1 GRCLSTHVTRRALAT
16 IATLF
21 RPNIAALKLVNSS
34 GRVVELQLGRSNS
47 PGIWGQ
53 ANLKT
58 RYRSALV
65 AALACA
71 SALAITLAVEP
82 AAARGAKG
90 AKPATKP
97 AGKATKA
104 RGKKAPGKSRGKP
117 APEKSAVPQTPLA
130 HGPPPQTAAAD
141 IALVKSGIEAL
152 RHGGASKATEV
163 AGTISDPVARKL
175 VEWIVLRSDHS
186 GADSRR
192 FLGFIA
198 ASPR

>member
-1 GRCLSTHVTRRALAT
+1 LTLAN
-16 IATLF
+16 
-21 RPNIAALKLVNSS
+21 PS
-34 GRVVELQLGRSNS
+34 GWVLEFELGRSDS

-90 AKPATKP
+90 AQTAAKAS
-97 AGKATKA
+97 AKATKA
-104 RGKKAPGKSRGKP
+104 SGKKAAGRSREKA
-117 APEKSAVPQTPLA
+117 APEKPGGPQTPWA
-130 HGPPPQTAAAD
+130 HGHPPQTAAAD
-141 IALVKSGIEAL
+141 ITLVKSAIEAL

-175 VEWIVLRSDHS
+175 VEWIV
-186 GADSRR
+186 
-192 FLGFIA
+192 
-198 ASPR
+198 